1 LTEFEKI
8 FTFFAKKAII
18 NKSIVFF
25 NNLMYSII
33 MEITTIPRI
42 IQKNVREYPNYVAQ
56 YSKDAAEV
64 FQPTTYTELYN
75 EILCCAA
82 GLRDVGIRR
91 GDHVGFISDNRK
103 EWLILDMGLHCLGA
117 ADVPRGC
124 DSMAEELSYILSF
137 GDCKSAVLENEAQL
151 AKLLPLREK
160 MPQLAM
166 FIIID
171 NDFDKGKY
179 SAALSGIRVL
189 GYKDIMEIGKPL
201 IEKGEAKSIEAEI
214 EQGKG
219 DDLATIIFTSGTT
232 GEPKGVMLSHKNILH
247 ISKLAPIALR
257 NGPGEIWLT
266 VLPVWHSFERCVQYI
281 ALHPGGALAYS
292 KPLGK
297 IMLAD
302 FRKIQPHWLTSVPRI
317 WEALRAGVY
326 RNVSAG
332 SAAKKGIF
340 NFFVAISG
348 VHENLKNL
356 FLGRAPQFKRRF
368 VPFDMLITFIPFL
381 LLSPLRG
388 LGNIL
393 VFKKIKSMFGANFK
407 AGVSGGGAL
416 PGAVDKFFAAA
427 GVLVLEGYGITE
439 AAPVLAVRHFYHPV
453 PETIGP
459 PYPDMELII
468 RDPETKKELPPGHH
482 GIICG
487 RGEQIMQGYYKKP
500 ELTQKVIDPDGWL
513 DTGDI
518 GLKTWK
524 GEIKITGRA
533 KDTIV
538 LLGGEN
544 IEPVPIENKIR
555 ESEYIDLVVVLGQD
569 QKFLAAL
576 VVPDFERIE
585 TYAKDNSIPYMDIE
599 SLVKMPEIKELV
611 HSEITERVNRKTGF
625 RGFEMIFRSTVLSKP
640 FRPGVELSGKQDLKR
655 HVINDIY
662 KKEIAE
668 LFAE

>member
-1 LTEFEKI
+1 VLF
-8 FTFFAKKAII
+8 I
-18 NKSIVFF
+18 N
-25 NNLMYSII
+25 LLYSTD
-33 MEITTIPRI
+33 MEITTTPRM
-42 IQKNVREYPNYVAQ
+42 IQKNVRDYPNHVAQ
-56 YSKDAAEV
+56 YSKDATEV
-64 FQPTTYTELYN
+64 FQPTTYSELYN

-91 GDHVGFISDNRK
+91 EDHVGFISDNRK

-124 DSMAEELSYILSF
+124 DSMAEELAYILSF

-151 AKLLPLREK
+151 TKLLPLREK

-171 NDFDKGKY
+171 NDFDKEKY

-189 GYKDIMEIGKPL
+189 GYKDIMERGNVL
-201 IEKGEAKSIEAEI
+201 IEKGETKSIEAEI

-232 GEPKGVMLSHKNILH
+232 GEPKGVMLSHKNMLH
-247 ISKLAPIALR
+247 IAAFAPKALR
-257 NGPGEIWLT
+257 NKPGDIWLT

-281 ALHPGGALAYS
+281 SLYPGGALAYS

-302 FRKIQPHWLTSVPRI
+302 FQKIKPHWLTSVPRI
-317 WEALRAGVY
+317 WEALRSGVY
-326 RNVSAG
+326 RNVSTG

-356 FLGRAPQFKRRF
+356 LMGRAPQFKRRF
-368 VPFDMLITFIPFL
+368 VPFDMLISVIPFL

-393 VFKKIKSMFGANFK
+393 VFKKIKSMFGGNFI

-416 PGAVDKFFAAA
+416 PDAVDKFFAAA

-439 AAPVLAVRHFYHPV
+439 AAPVLAVRHINHPV
-453 PETIGP
+453 PGTIGP
-459 PYPDMELII
+459 PFPDMELII
-468 RDPETKKELPPGHH
+468 RDPETKKELPAGKH
-482 GIICG
+482 GILCG

-500 ELTQKVIDPDGWL
+500 ELTQKAIDRDGWL

-524 GEIKITGRA
+524 GEVKITGRA

-585 TYAKDNSIPYMDIE
+585 AYAKDNSITYIDVE
-599 SLVKMPEIKELV
+599 GLVKMPEIRELI
-611 HSEITERVNRKTGF
+611 HAEITERVNRKTGF
-625 RGFEMIFRSTVLSKP
+625 RGFEMIFRSTVLAKP
-640 FRPGVELSGKQDLKR
+640 FRAGVELSGKQDLKR

-662 KKEIAE
+662 KKEIVE

>member
-1 LTEFEKI
+1 MTEFEKI

-189 GYKDIMEIGKPL
+189 GYKDIMVMGKPL

>member
-1 LTEFEKI
+1 
-8 FTFFAKKAII
+8 
-18 NKSIVFF
+18 
-25 NNLMYSII
+25 

-42 IQKNVREYPNYVAQ
+42 IQKNVRDYPNHVAQ
-56 YSKDAAEV
+56 YSKDNSEV
-64 FQPTTYTELYN
+64 FQPATYTELYN
-75 EILCCAA
+75 EILSCAA
-82 GLRDVGIRR
+82 GLREAGIRR
-91 GDHVGFISDNRK
+91 EDHVGFISDNRK

-124 DSMAEELSYILSF
+124 DSMAEELSFILSF

-151 AKLLPLREK
+151 VKLLPLRDK

-171 NDFDKGKY
+171 NDFDKEKY

-189 GYKDIMEIGKPL
+189 GYRDIMEQGKAL

-247 ISKLAPIALR
+247 IAAFAPQALH

-281 ALHPGGALAYS
+281 ALYPGGALAYS

-302 FRKIQPHWLTSVPRI
+302 FQKIQPTWLTSVPRI

-326 RNVSAG
+326 RNVSSG
-332 SAAKKGIF
+332 SAVKKGIF
-340 NFFVAISG
+340 NFFVAVSG
-348 VHENLKNL
+348 IHENLKNTL
-356 FLGRAPQFKRRF
+356 LGRAPQFKRRF
-368 VPFDMLITFIPFL
+368 VPFDMLVSVIPFL

-388 LGNIL
+388 LGNSL
-393 VFKKIKSMFGANFK
+393 VFKKIKAMFGGNFR

-416 PGAVDKFFAAA
+416 PNAVDKFFAAA

-439 AAPVLAVRHFYHPV
+439 AAPVLAVRHYNHPV
-453 PETIGP
+453 PGTIGP
-459 PYPDMELII
+459 PFPDMELII
-468 RDPETKKELPPGHH
+468 RDPESGKELPPGKP
-482 GIICG
+482 GILHG

-500 ELTQKVIDPDGWL
+500 ELTQKAIDGEGWL
-513 DTGDI
+513 NTGDI

-576 VVPDFERIE
+576 VIPDFERIE
-585 TYAKDNSIPYMDIE
+585 AYAKENFLPYIDTE
-599 SLVKMPEIKELV
+599 SLVKMPEIRELI
-611 HSEITERVNRKTGF
+611 HAEITERVNRKTGF
-625 RGFEMIFRSTVLSKP
+625 RGFEMIFRSAVLAKP

-668 LFAE
+668 LFADS